1 MRMHLAALGI
11 GLALAVAP
19 ALGWAAPVAPL
30 AEPSHPLAVMPVAG
44 GCGPTMTPRSWY
56 DGYGHL
62 VTGCAPIAPVA
73 AAPVCGPNWHWAT
86 WRDVWGRVQSRC
98 VPN

>member
-1 MRMHLAALGI
+1 MRMHIAALGV

-19 ALGWAAPVAPL
+19 SVGWAAPAAPL

-44 GCGPTMTPRSWY
+44 GCGPYAAPRSWY
-56 DGYGHL
+56 DAYGRL
-62 VTGCAPIAPVA
+62 RTECVAIAPVA
-73 AAPVCGPNWHWAT
+73 APGCGWGWHWAT
-86 WRDVWGRVQSRC
+86 WRDGWGRLHSRC